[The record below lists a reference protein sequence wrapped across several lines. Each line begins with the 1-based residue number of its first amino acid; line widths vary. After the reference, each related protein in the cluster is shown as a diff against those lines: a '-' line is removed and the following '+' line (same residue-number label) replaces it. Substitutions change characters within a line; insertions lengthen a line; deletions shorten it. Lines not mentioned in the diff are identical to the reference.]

1 MHILPKLRWRLPLCK
16 DQTIG
21 LQIDAFVSKV
31 APMSPANTE
40 ETVRRFIAT
49 ITRQERMLVLLKRE
63 LYDGQWNEMETDLR
77 ARLEGKPYIFKL
89 ADRIDRDLE
98 RIVRLREFEKQ
109 HGMDLADYID
119 LESQE

>member
-1 MHILPKLRWRLPLCK
+1 
-16 DQTIG
+16 
-21 LQIDAFVSKV
+21 
-31 APMSPANTE
+31 MSPANIE
-40 ETVRRFIAT
+40 ETVGRFIAA
-49 ITRQERMLVLLKRE
+49 ITRQERMLVLLKQE

-109 HGMDLADYID
+109 HGVDLADYID

>member
-1 MHILPKLRWRLPLCK
+1 
-16 DQTIG
+16 
-21 LQIDAFVSKV
+21 
-31 APMSPANTE
+31 MSPANTE